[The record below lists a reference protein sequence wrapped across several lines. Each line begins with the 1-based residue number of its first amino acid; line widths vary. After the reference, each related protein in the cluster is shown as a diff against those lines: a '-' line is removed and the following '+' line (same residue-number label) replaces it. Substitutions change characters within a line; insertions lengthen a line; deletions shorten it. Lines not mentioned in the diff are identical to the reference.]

1 MIANKA
7 NEDAQ
12 VQIVQTHN
20 LLNLP
25 NKRIG
30 YLDLLKTI
38 SIFLVIY
45 VHYPWIS
52 NSKGSNLTMIMTI
65 IAVPLFFMV
74 NGALLLGKKNFN
86 IKEHYKKLMWII
98 VGTISWKFLILFIC
112 LITKRVDILNFSVM
126 EIFNYLFTAENLLDV
141 PAEHLWFMYVL
152 IRIYIIYPFIR
163 LAFEKDNKYLKYI
176 LLYSF
181 IFSFGIE
188 LLNMAF
194 FTFSGKG
201 VMDKL
206 SGITST
212 FSPINDLT
220 YITYFILG
228 YILHNKF
235 YKEQNVFEIKKI
247 ILPIFIYLFGLMLV
261 LVARYVQVGTLLD
274 GAYQRIHSD
283 YTKMGDLIMT
293 CAVFILF
300 CKIPIKENKFIN
312 FIGSRTINIYYVHMI
327 LLAYSAT
334 YLLPLFN
341 KWVGFKLNFIRTI
354 IILGISIIITEI
366 MKKIKPLKKILYL
379 S

>member
-1 MIANKA
+1 MIANKP

-30 YLDLLKTI
+30 YFDLLKTI

-86 IKEHYKKLMWII
+86 IKEHYKKLMCII

-112 LITKRVDILNFSVM
+112 LITKRIDILNFSVT

-141 PAEHLWFMYVL
+141 PAEHLWFMYSL

-163 LAFEKDNKYLKYI
+163 LDFEKDNKYLKYI

-201 VMDKL
+201 VMDKF

-274 GAYQRIHSD
+274 GAHQRIHSD

-293 CAVFILF
+293 CAIFILS
-300 CKIPIKENKFIN
+300 CRIPIKENKFMN
-312 FIGSRTINIYYVHMI
+312 FIGSRTINIYYVHI
-327 LLAYSAT
+327 
-334 YLLPLFN
+334 
-341 KWVGFKLNFIRTI
+341 
-354 IILGISIIITEI
+354 
-366 MKKIKPLKKILYL
+366 
-379 S
+379 

>member
-98 VGTISWKFLILFIC
+98 VGTISWKILILFIC
-112 LITKRVDILNFSVM
+112 LITKRVDILNFSVT

-141 PAEHLWFMYVL
+141 PAEHLWFMYSL

-327 LLAYSAT
+327 LVAYSST